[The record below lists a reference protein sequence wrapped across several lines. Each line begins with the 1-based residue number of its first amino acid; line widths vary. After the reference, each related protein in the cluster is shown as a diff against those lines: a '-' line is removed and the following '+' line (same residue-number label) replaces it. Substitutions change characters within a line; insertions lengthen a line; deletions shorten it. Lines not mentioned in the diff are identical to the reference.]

1 VHFVTFSML
10 PTPIEPSLAGSAVR
24 LPSLVWPDA
33 RTMFA
38 SAFELG
44 WERRAKYA
52 LRLVLTHRVRN
63 ALLREFAGM
72 SFADSLFRTRPRA
85 FYPLMNHLL
94 DRRLGAQARLKA
106 TLASLRV
113 VCASLGEPARVDRLL
128 AHGLELGRLDD
139 GTRIEL
145 SLNGVSFH
153 EGLWQLALVAVDGR
167 RLYSLGFGLVDDA
180 TLLIGNVQ
188 GPSIDEGIDGLGLVR
203 ELTHASHGLRPP
215 YLLLHVLR
223 VLASHW
229 GVESLLGIDPEHH
242 VKGRWNLRDSRLR
255 YDYRAFWADCG
266 AARGPHGH
274 WSLALDPG
282 LRPLDEIASKRR
294 AMYRRRYAML
304 DALQRDIVA
313 RFGAVRSVSTESRT
327 ESPHAQG
334 TRPASLSGLRTT

>member
-1 VHFVTFSML
+1 ML
-10 PTPIEPSLAGSAVR
+10 PTPIEHSLAGSAVR

-44 WERRAKYA
+44 WERRTKYA

-63 ALLREFAGM
+63 ALLRECAGM
-72 SFADSLFRTRPRA
+72 SFADSLFRARPRA

-113 VCASLGEPARVDRLL
+113 VCASLGEPARVERLL

-139 GTRIEL
+139 GTRIVL

-153 EGLWQLALVAVDGR
+153 EGLWQIALVAVDGR

-180 TLLIGNVQ
+180 MLLIGNVQ

-203 ELTHASHGLRPP
+203 DLTHAAHGLRPP
-215 YLLLHVLR
+215 HLLLHILR
-223 VLASHW
+223 LLASHW
-229 GVESLLGIDPEHH
+229 GVATLSGIDPEHH

-255 YDYRAFWADCG
+255 FDYRTFWADCG
-266 AARGPHGH
+266 ATRGAHGH
-274 WSLALDPG
+274 WTLALEPG
-282 LRPLDEIASKRR
+282 LRPLEEIPSKRR

-304 DALQRDIVA
+304 DGLRHEILS
-313 RFGAVRSVSTESRT
+313 RFGAPRPAAADPVAGRQ
-327 ESPHAQG
+327 AQAA
-334 TRPASLSGLRTT
+334 RPASLSGLRAA

>member
-1 VHFVTFSML
+1 ML
-10 PTPIEPSLAGSAVR
+10 ATSINHAAAGAAVR

-52 LRLVLTHRVRN
+52 LRLALTRRERTS
-63 ALLREFAGM
+63 LLRECEAM
-72 SFADSLFRTRPRA
+72 SFADSLFRARPRA

-94 DRRLGAQARLKA
+94 DRRLGAQARLRA

-113 VCASLGEPARVDRLL
+113 VCTSVGDPVRVERFL
-128 AHGLELGRLDD
+128 AEGLELGRLDD

-153 EGLWQLALVAVDGR
+153 EGLWQLALVADDGT
-167 RLYSLGFGLVDDA
+167 RLYSLGFGLLDDA

-188 GPSIDEGIDGLGLVR
+188 GPSQGDGLERVR
-203 ELTHASHGLRPP
+203 ELTHAAHGLRPP
-215 YLLLHVLR
+215 HLLLHVLR
-223 VLASHW
+223 RLAACW
-229 GVESLLGIDPEHH
+229 GISALHGIDPENH

-255 YDYRAFWADCG
+255 FDYRAFWTDCG
-266 AARGPHGH
+266 GERGTHGH
-274 WSLALDPG
+274 WSLKPAPAQ
-282 LRPLDEIASKRR
+282 RPLEEIASKRR

-304 DALQRDIVA
+304 DVLDRGVDA
-313 RFGAVRSVSTESRT
+313 RL
-327 ESPHAQG
+327 SPAK
-334 TRPASLSGLRTT
+334 A

>member
-1 VHFVTFSML
+1 MIPH
-10 PTPIEPSLAGSAVR
+10 SLESSAAGAAVR
-24 LPSLVWPDA
+24 LPSLEWPDA

-52 LRLVLTHRVRN
+52 LRLALTRRERTS
-63 ALLREFAGM
+63 LLRECAAT
-72 SFADSLFRTRPRA
+72 SFADRLFRARPRA

-94 DRRLGAQARLKA
+94 DRRFGAQARLRA

-113 VCASLGEPARVDRLL
+113 VCPSMGAPAQVERFL
-128 AHGLELGRLDD
+128 AEGLELGRLED

-153 EGLWQLALVAVDGR
+153 EGLWQLALVAADGT
-167 RLYSLGFGLVDDA
+167 RLYSLGFGLVDDK

-188 GPSIDEGIDGLGLVR
+188 GPSQGDGLEHVR
-203 ELTHASHGLRPP
+203 TLTHAAHGLRPP

-223 VLASHW
+223 RLAAGW
-229 GVESLLGIDPEHH
+229 GVADLRGIDPEHH

-255 YDYRAFWADCG
+255 FDYRAFWTDCG
-266 AARGPHGH
+266 ATRHAHGH
-274 WSLALDPG
+274 WLLAPAAPQ
-282 LRPLDEIASKRR
+282 RPLEEIASKRR

-304 DALQRDIVA
+304 DVLDRGVDA
-313 RFGAVRSVSTESRT
+313 RL
-327 ESPHAQG
+327 SPA
-334 TRPASLSGLRTT
+334 RA